1 MSEKKK
7 NIYRST
13 LTPEGIENFIKELK
27 IAIAKAPKDSAIRNS
42 KMIEK
47 FIASGDLSVFKGK
60 EEELIEIK
68 CSIKVYLPDNKKD
81 PIINLEVLSSYL
93 VKELEKF
100 EISKDEFDIPEEII
114 ELLVITSISNT
125 RGVLS
130 VKVNETGV
138 KNIILPLIHM
148 DELKP
153 KKPRAKKSIK

>member
-1 MSEKKK
+1 MSE
-7 NIYRST
+7 NIFEVKILKVKILSFSFIHKDN
-13 LTPEGIENFIKELK
+13 LDNPNIDENEINFTYNSNIGLK
-27 IAIAKAPKDSAIRNS
+27 VNI
-42 KMIEK
+42 
-47 FIASGDLSVFKGK
+47 

-114 ELLVITSISNT
+114 ERLVITSISNT

-130 VKVNETGV
+130 VKVNETGF